1 MQRKNTMK
9 TQSRKTAN
17 KPVRKLDAKELKNI
31 AGGLTIRMSD
41 VLITS

>member
-17 KPVRKLDAKELKNI
+17 KPVRKLDAKALKAV
-31 AGGLTIRMSD
+31 AGGRYVMRD
-41 VLITS
+41 VIVTS